1 MRRKSITLQTNKIKH
16 QTMNIVFIEPLGVC
30 ECTFHTAVAALQA
43 QGHQITFYKDRRE
56 DEDTLIERAKDAEI
70 IAVSNIPLRKNF
82 FEHCPR
88 LKMLSV
94 AFTGVDHINIEECR
108 KRGITV
114 CNAAGYSTQ
123 AVAELAIGMMIAV
136 YRKIVG
142 GDAITRIS
150 GDRQGI
156 LGSELGGKTVGII
169 GLGAIGQRVAQ
180 LTAAFGCR
188 ILAYN
193 RSPKNLPGI
202 TQVDKNTLLSQADI
216 ITLHLPL
223 TADTRNFLQS
233 EDFALMRPHAIL
245 INTARG
251 PIVNQNALYEALR
264 KGKIAGAALDVYDQE
279 PPLPADCELFNAPNL
294 LMLPHLGFATHEAF
308 ASRFDIVVKNME
320 NWLAGTPQN
329 KIC

>member
-1 MRRKSITLQTNKIKH
+1 
-16 QTMNIVFIEPLGVC
+16 MNIVFIEPLGVC
-30 ECTFHTAVAALQA
+30 ECTFHAAVAALQA
-43 QGHQITFYKDRRE
+43 QGHKITFYNDRRE

-94 AFTGVDHINIEECR
+94 AFTGVDHIDIEECR
-108 KRGITV
+108 KRNI
-114 CNAAGYSTQ
+114 
-123 AVAELAIGMMIAV
+123 VAELAIGMMIAV

-180 LTAAFGCR
+180 LAAAFGCR

-202 TQVDKNTLLSQADI
+202 TQVDKNTLLSQSDI

-308 ASRFDIVVKNME
+308 AIRFDIVVKNIE